1 MLTRDEVRA
10 AIRFQNPPRPPRAF
24 TKWWGEGLWEQYG
37 DQLKQFDKYEEDV
50 VVVGFPCPAFTK
62 QENGFYWRLPEV
74 AKKGAG
80 HDSNAALPNWDD
92 LPALLAELPDTEAP
106 GLFDEAKKIAD
117 KAHAEGKYVL
127 IHHWSLMYE
136 RIWNSAAWKIC

>member
-1 MLTRDEVRA
+1 MLTKDEVRA

-37 DQLKQFDKYEEDV
+37 DQLKQFDQYEEDI
-50 VVVGFPCPAFTK
+50 VVVGFPCPAFTR

-80 HDSNAALPNWDD
+80 HDSNAALPNWEE
-92 LPALLAELPDTEAP
+92 LPALLAELPESEKNTEN
-106 GLFDEAKKIAD
+106 
-117 KAHAEGKYVL
+117 L
-127 IHHWSLMYE
+127 I
-136 RIWNSAAWKIC
+136 RAALLRLNF